1 MHITHK
7 NQMVVWFA
15 IVVVVITLLVV
26 VSMKGRTVTSPED
39 VGMMNGGEGVKVAIV
54 VAGTGAGAVV
64 GDTVSVN
71 YMGIL
76 ADGTIFDSNVDPKF
90 NHVEPFTFVLGEG
103 SVIPGWEVGVV
114 GMKVGERRI
123 LEVNPEYAYG
133 AGGYPGVIPPNA
145 VLTFQIE
152 LVSIEK

>member
-7 NQMVVWFA
+7 NQMVVWFV
-15 IVVVVITLLVV
+15 IVAAVIALLVV
-26 VSMKGRTVTSPED
+26 VSVRGRTVTSPED
-39 VGMMNGGEGVKVAIV
+39 VGVTNGGEGVKIAV
-54 VAGTGAGAVV
+54 VGAGTGVGAVV

-76 ADGTIFDSNVDPKF
+76 ADGTVFDSNVDPKF
-90 NHVEPFTFVLGEG
+90 NHVEPFSFVLGEG

-152 LVSIEK
+152 LVSIER